1 MKPML
6 LAAGAA
12 VLLMGSSA
20 AADAV
25 RDKGLAAIEAWEAG
39 RPEDAITLF
48 QEAIGVIQGGTE
60 AGLSRALPDR
70 AGEYVGGEV
79 ESASGT
85 WGSGAKSVPWI
96 SATRRYEVPGT
107 GRRVAVTLSTSPE
120 LVRAQRAKLATYD
133 DPETLATMNT
143 APGRKVELV
152 AESGFRGWTTVEA
165 GKEAHM
171 TAVGEKLLMTIDV
184 PDGDAAAL
192 AAFRAAIPLSRLVRL
207 DGR

>member
-1 MKPML
+1 ML
-6 LAAGAA
+6 FAAGAA
-12 VLLMGSSA
+12 VLLPA
-20 AADAV
+20 TTATADAV

-39 RPEDAITLF
+39 RAEDAIELF

-60 AGLSRALPDR
+60 AGVARALPDR
-70 AGEYVGGEV
+70 AGEYVGGDV

-85 WGSGAKSVPWI
+85 WGSGAQSVQWI

-107 GRRVAVTLSTSPE
+107 ERRVAVTLSTSPG
-120 LVRAQRAKLATYD
+120 LVRAQRAKLANYED
-133 DPETLATMNT
+133 LETLARMNT
-143 APGRKVELV
+143 APGKKVELV
-152 AESGFRGWTTVEA
+152 DESGFRGWTTVEA

-171 TAVGEKLLMTIDV
+171 AAVGEKLVMTIDV
-184 PDGDAAAL
+184 LDGDAAAL

>member
-1 MKPML
+1 ML
-6 LAAGAA
+6 SAAGAV
-12 VLLMGSSA
+12 VLLTA
-20 AADAV
+20 TRATADAV

-39 RPEDAITLF
+39 RPEDAIELF

-60 AGLSRALPDR
+60 AGLARALPDR
-70 AGEYVGGEV
+70 AGEYVGGDV

-85 WGSGAKSVPWI
+85 WGSGAQSVQWI
-96 SATRRYEVPGT
+96 SATRRYQVPGT
-107 GRRVAVTLSTSPE
+107 ERRVTVTLSTSPE
-120 LVRAQRAKLATYD
+120 LVRAQRATLATYD
-133 DPETLATMNT
+133 NPKTLAKLNT

-152 AESGFRGWTTVEA
+152 DESGFRGWTTVEA

-171 TAVGEKLLMTIDV
+171 AAVGEKLSMMIDV